1 MSSNAILFD
10 AVGPRARRRVVV
22 LTIASIVATLALI
35 ALAYAQFYKSGQLAP
50 SKWAEFY
57 QGTTWSYLL
66 TAFGNTA
73 LAALGAGA
81 IALPLGLFLALGR
94 LSRVGFLRWPST
106 AVIEV
111 LRSVPLLL
119 IIYIFV
125 SGLPPY
131 GINPDVF
138 WKLVIPIGVCSG
150 ATIAEVFRAGI
161 LALPAGQTEAAIAVG
176 LTPAQA
182 FRLVVFPQAVRIV
195 LPALIAQVVILLK
208 DTTLGYVV
216 SYGELQQ
223 SGRVLVASTGHLVQT
238 YLIITVI
245 YIGMNVAISNAASAI
260 DRRMS
265 RRRAGAGPVG
275 PGGMGGP
282 GMPRAGGQDATDR
295 QLSTMA

>member
-1 MSSNAILFD
+1 MSTHQVLFD
-10 AVGPRARRRVVV
+10 AVGPKARRRVVV
-22 LTIASIVATLALI
+22 LTMVSILVTLGLLV
-35 ALAYAQFYKSGQLAP
+35 LAYAQFYQSGQLAP
-50 SKWAEFY
+50 SKWAEFK
-57 QGTTWSYLL
+57 QTSTWRYLL
-66 TAFGNTA
+66 KAFGNTA

-94 LSRVGFLRWPST
+94 LSETKLVRWPCT
-106 AVIEV
+106 AVIEL

-125 SGLPPY
+125 SALPPY

-138 WKLVIPIGVCSG
+138 WKLVIPIGLCSG

-161 LALPAGQTEAAIAVG
+161 LALPKGQTEAAIAVG
-176 LTPAQA
+176 LSPAQT
-182 FRLVVFPQAVRIV
+182 FRLVVFPQSVRIV

-223 SGRVLVASTGHLVQT
+223 SGKVLVASTGHLVQT

-245 YIGMNVAISNAASAI
+245 FIGMNIVISNAASAI

-265 RRRAGAGPVG
+265 RRRAGTA
-275 PGGMGGP
+275 
-282 GMPRAGGQDATDR
+282 AATAQDATER
-295 QLSTMA
+295 QLSTIA

>member
-1 MSSNAILFD
+1 MSTQQVLFD
-10 AVGPRARRRVVV
+10 AVGPKARRRVMI
-22 LTIASIVATLALI
+22 LTIVSILVTLGLLI
-35 ALAYAQFYKSGQLAP
+35 LAYAQFYQSGQLAP
-50 SKWAEFY
+50 SKWAEFK
-57 QGTTWSYLL
+57 QSSTWRYLL
-66 TAFGNTA
+66 KAFGNTA

-94 LSRVGFLRWPST
+94 LADAKLVRWPCT
-106 AVIEV
+106 AVIEL

-125 SGLPPY
+125 SALPPY

-138 WKLVIPIGVCSG
+138 WKLVIPIGLCSG

-161 LALPAGQTEAAIAVG
+161 LALPKGQTEAAIAVG

-182 FRLVVFPQAVRIV
+182 FRLVVFPQSVRIV

-223 SGRVLVASTGHLVQT
+223 SGKVLVASTGHLVQT
-238 YLIITVI
+238 YLIITIV
-245 YIGMNVAISNAASAI
+245 YIGMNIVISNAASAI

-265 RRRAGAGPVG
+265 RRRAGVAGPA
-275 PGGMGGP
+275 P
-282 GMPRAGGQDATDR
+282 QDATER
-295 QLSTMA
+295 QLSTIA

>member
-1 MSSNAILFD
+1 MSANQVLFD
-10 AVGPRARRRVVV
+10 AAGPRAKRRITV
-22 LTIASIVATLALI
+22 LTVLSILATLAVI
-35 ALAYAQFYKSGQLAP
+35 AVAYAQFYKSGQLAP

-57 QGTTWSYLL
+57 QATTWRYLL
-66 TAFGNTA
+66 QAFGNTA
-73 LAALGAGA
+73 LAAVGAGA
-81 IALPLGLFLALGR
+81 IALPLGLLLAVGR
-94 LSRVGFLRWPST
+94 LSPVRWVRRPST

-125 SGLPPY
+125 SGLPPL

-138 WKLVIPIGVCSG
+138 WKLVIPIGICSG

-161 LALPAGQTEAAIAVG
+161 LALPSGQTEAAIAVG

-223 SGRVLVASTGHLVQT
+223 SGKVLVASTGHLVQT
-238 YLIITVI
+238 YLLITVI
-245 YIGMNVAISNAASAI
+245 YIGMNVVISKAASAI
-260 DRRMS
+260 DHRMAQ
-265 RRRAGAGPVG
+265 RRAGAGAATA
-275 PGGMGGP
+275 GGP
-282 GMPRAGGQDATDR
+282 GTGAGGTGQDATDR

>member
-1 MSSNAILFD
+1 MLFD
-10 AVGPRARRRVVV
+10 AVGPKARRRIAV
-22 LTIASIVATLALI
+22 LTVLSILLTLGLV
-35 ALAYAQFYKSGQLAP
+35 ALAYAQFYQSGQLAP

-57 QGTTWSYLL
+57 QKTTWSYLL
-66 TAFGNTA
+66 KAFGNTA
-73 LAALGAGA
+73 LAAAGAGA

-94 LSRVGFLRWPST
+94 LSRAAWLRWPCT

-138 WKLVIPIGVCSG
+138 FKLVIPIGVCSG

-161 LALPAGQTEAAIAVG
+161 LALPKGQTEAAIAVG

-195 LPALIAQVVILLK
+195 FPALIAQVVILLK

-223 SGRVLVASTGHLVQT
+223 SSKVLVASTGHLVQT

-245 YIGMNVAISNAASAI
+245 YIGMNVLISNVASAV
-260 DRRMS
+260 DRRMAG
-265 RRRAGAGPVG
+265 RRAGSVTPK
-275 PGGMGGP
+275 
-282 GMPRAGGQDATDR
+282 AGGQDATDR
-295 QLSTMA
+295 QLSTIA